1 MNDAVLFGPFTG
13 EMYWEAGRFAPML
26 PYFKTKKY
34 KGQDIKY
41 IIWTREERFDLYGV
55 FADILVPLRI
65 EGDYKKRQPNCF
77 RLNGLKPDEYK
88 KMAKNFRKTYA
99 KRFNIK
105 EHIFP
110 NVTKGK
116 YLSKNQFP
124 RRDMIFK
131 YKPRKRNYELIEE
144 YLPKDKPLVVLA
156 PRFRVGFKRNWKHWP
171 EFFDL
176 VDNDKE
182 LMNKFNFIICGKEGE
197 YIPDKKN
204 RFLDM
209 NKIQLIPGTTSL
221 VGLLLVILENACF
234 TFGSQSAIPN
244 LSLLYKIEVLE
255 FGCQKTLH
263 TKTYNIHKTPITFIE
278 NRKYDIDPGKIFGQF
293 KSLLKKKEK

>member
-1 MNDAVLFGPFTG
+1 MTDAVLFGPFIG
-13 EMYWEAGRFAPML
+13 EMYWESARFAPML

-34 KGQDIKY
+34 KGKDIKY
-41 IIWTREERFDLYGV
+41 IIWTREDRFDLYGV

-65 EGDYKKRQPNCF
+65 ERDYEQRQPNCF
-77 RLNGLKPDEYK
+77 RLNGLKPDEYEN
-88 KMAKNFRKTYA
+88 MAKVFRKKYA

-105 EHIFP
+105 EHVFP
-110 NVTKGK
+110 NVRKGK
-116 YLSKNQFP
+116 FDSKNQFP
-124 RRDMIFK
+124 RSTMMFK
-131 YKPRKRNYELIEE
+131 FKPRKKNYELVEE

-156 PRFRVGFKRNWKHWP
+156 SRFRVGFKRNWKQWP

-176 VDNDKE
+176 VWNDKE
-182 LMNKFNFIICGKEGE
+182 LMSKFNFIICGKEGE
-197 YIPDKKN
+197 YIPDKKD

-263 TKTYNIHKTPITFIE
+263 TKTYNVHKTPITFIE
-278 NRKYDIDPGKIFGQF
+278 NKKYNIDPGKIFGQF
-293 KSLLKKKEK
+293 KNLLKKKEK